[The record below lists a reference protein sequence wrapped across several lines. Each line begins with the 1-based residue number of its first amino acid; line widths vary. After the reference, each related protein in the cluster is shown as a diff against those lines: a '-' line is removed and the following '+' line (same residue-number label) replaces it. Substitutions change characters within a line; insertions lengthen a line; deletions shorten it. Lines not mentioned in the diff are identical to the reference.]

1 MRRYILCCV
10 FWRCQHFLK
19 LDFCVCPIRVKNGCV
34 NKCSAHSLV
43 CFSPPFWWLIEWNA
57 IKFTFAAKLPSKLF
71 ARPPFKCWLA
81 LAIINANKSSH
92 LTHKTPIG
100 ELLPVPLGSPFFFF
114 LASAQ
119 FQLLLKC
126 QCRWGMCKNNYGNPL
141 DDRCKGGKYRCVCE
155 WEAGMGTR
163 KHLNVL
169 KPIFAIQLKCCICQS
184 TLD

>member
-1 MRRYILCCV
+1 MFGPFTCLFFTTILMVNRVKCNQIYI
-10 FWRCQHFLK
+10 RCQ
-19 LDFCVCPIRVKNGCV
+19 
-34 NKCSAHSLV
+34 
-43 CFSPPFWWLIEWNA
+43 
-57 IKFTFAAKLPSKLF
+57 TAKLTIH
-71 ARPPFKCWLA
+71 RPPFKCWLA

-126 QCRWGMCKNNYGNPL
+126 QRRWGMCKNNYGNPL

>member
-1 MRRYILCCV
+1 MRRYISCCV

-92 LTHKTPIG
+92 LTLKTPIG

-114 LASAQ
+114 FWLQLNFNFYWSASAGGVCAKTTTEI
-119 FQLLLKC
+119 LSMTGV
-126 QCRWGMCKNNYGNPL
+126 RAGNT
-141 DDRCKGGKYRCVCE
+141 GVFANGKQE
-155 WEAGMGTR
+155 WEPG
-163 KHLNVL
+163 
-169 KPIFAIQLKCCICQS
+169 S
-184 TLD
+184 TWMC

>member
-1 MRRYILCCV
+1 MRRYISCCV

-34 NKCSAHSLV
+34 NKCSPHSLV

-114 LASAQ
+114 SGFSSISTFIEVPVQ
-119 FQLLLKC
+119 VGYVQKQLRKSS
-126 QCRWGMCKNNYGNPL
+126 RWQ
-141 DDRCKGGKYRCVCE
+141 V
-155 WEAGMGTR
+155 
-163 KHLNVL
+163 
-169 KPIFAIQLKCCICQS
+169 
-184 TLD
+184 